1 MTIPRMMVFATLLM
15 SAGAGI
21 SGAVPTNL
29 TAKAI
34 YSPRPEYPTVARL
47 YHMSGGGVFILR
59 VEIRTGLVKDVQIE
73 RSTGWTILD
82 YTAKRA
88 LKQWRFEPG
97 ASNLPPIKVQL
108 PQLKD
113 PFTTEDSFVRVPIH
127 FVEFGGRTGFRSQ
140 HTNEK
145 VI

>member
-1 MTIPRMMVFATLLM
+1 MTIPMIMVFATLLI

-21 SGAVPTNL
+21 SGELPTNL

-47 YHMSGGGVFILR
+47 YHMSGGGVFVLR
-59 VEIRTGLVKDVQIE
+59 VQIRTGLVKDVVIE

-88 LKQWRFEPG
+88 LKQWRFTAG
-97 ASNLPPIKVQL
+97 ASNLPPIKV
-108 PQLKD
+108 
-113 PFTTEDSFVRVPIH
+113 E
-127 FVEFGGRTGFRSQ
+127 
-140 HTNEK
+140 
-145 VI
+145 

>member
-1 MTIPRMMVFATLLM
+1 MRIPGIMVFATLLI

-21 SGAVPTNL
+21 SGELPTNL

-47 YHMSGGGVFILR
+47 YHMSGGGVFVLR
-59 VEIRTGLVKDVQIE
+59 VQIRTGLVKDVVIE

-88 LKQWRFEPG
+88 LKQWRFKPG
-97 ASNLPPIKVQL
+97 ASNLPPIKVEL

-113 PFTTEDSFVRVPIH
+113 PFATEDSFVRVPIH
-127 FVEFGGRTGFRSQ
+127 FVEFGGRTGFRAQ